1 MQPAAQAR
9 SQVRRAQVVIV
20 GAGLAGLTAARTL
33 VAAGVDALVV
43 EARDRAGGRTYT
55 RPASDGTLLDLGG
68 QWIGPTQDRIAALA
82 AAVGADTFSTY
93 DTGDNISFRDGARA
107 TYNGAIPTVDP
118 LISGDVIEALLN
130 LNMMSQ
136 EVPLDA
142 PWQAASAA
150 EWDAQTAATWIR
162 DNVPSAGARQMLELG
177 VQAVFSAEARD
188 ISLLHFL
195 FYTHSAGG
203 LRNLLGVTGGAQERR
218 FVRGAQSV
226 ANQTAAELGERV
238 LLSAPIYTVTQ
249 DERGVTVAGDT
260 VSVTAERAI
269 IAIPPPLAGRLR
281 YAPALPGYRD
291 QLTQRMPMGSVYK
304 VHCLYDAPFWRE
316 EGLTGQVSSDSGPV
330 RITFD
335 NSPPA
340 GTPGVL
346 LGFIEGDEARYW
358 GRRPME
364 ERRAAALACFG
375 RYFGERAAAPQ
386 EYVEYSWA
394 EEEFSRGCYA
404 AYMPTGV
411 WTAYGEAL
419 REPIGRIHW
428 AGTETATIWNGYMDG
443 AVQSGERAAAE
454 VLAALG
460 S

>member
-1 MQPAAQAR
+1 
-9 SQVRRAQVVIV
+9 VIV
-20 GAGLAGLTAARTL
+20 GAGLAGLAAARTL
-33 VAAGVDALVV
+33 VAAGVDALIV
-43 EARDRAGGRTYT
+43 EARDRVGGRTYT

-82 AAVGADTFSTY
+82 AAVGAGTFPTY
-93 DTGDNISFRDGARA
+93 NAGDNISFREGARA
-107 TYNGAIPTVDP
+107 AYNGAIPTVDP
-118 LISGDVIEALLN
+118 LVSGDVIEALLN

-136 EVPLDA
+136 QVPLDA
-142 PWQAASAA
+142 PWQAESAA

-203 LRNLLGVTGGAQERR
+203 LRNLLDVTGGAQDRR
-218 FVRGAQSV
+218 FVGGAQSV

-238 LLSAPIYTVTQ
+238 VLGAPIHTVTQ
-249 DERGVTVAGDT
+249 DELGVTVAGDT

-269 IAIPPPLAGRLR
+269 VAIPPPLAGRLR

-291 QLTQRMPMGSVYK
+291 QLTQRMPMGSVFK
-304 VHCLYDAPFWRE
+304 VHCLYDTPFWRE

-335 NSPPA
+335 NSPPS

-346 LGFIEGDEARYW
+346 LGFIEGGEARYW

-364 ERRAAALACFG
+364 ERRAAVLACFG
-375 RYFGERAAAPQ
+375 RYFGERAAAPR
-386 EYVEYSWA
+386 EYVEHSWA
-394 EEEFSRGCYA
+394 EEEYTRGCYA

-428 AGTETATIWNGYMDG
+428 AGTETATVWNGYMDG

-454 VLAALG
+454 AIAALG